1 MGIVTPLNPA
11 KAPLFKGMT
20 GCDIAGL
27 LATAQQKG
35 ALAGSAFFHE
45 EDDASACHLLI
56 SGHVKLVQTGAD
68 GGQVVLRFVG
78 PGEMFG
84 WARVLGGDTYPATA
98 EALADS
104 VALAWDG
111 EAIERA
117 VRSYPTFAVNALAIV
132 GARLR
137 EAQQRVRE
145 LATERVERRL
155 ARLLL
160 RLVEQSGGAGPVEI
174 PFPVSRET
182 LAEAAGATLHTVS
195 RLLASWNNRGLI
207 GGGRQRLVVLRPDA
221 IRVIADGD
229 GPPG

>member
-1 MGIVTPLNPA
+1 MDLGRV
-11 KAPLFKGMT
+11 PLFKGMT

-27 LATAQQKG
+27 LATAQRK
-35 ALAGSAFFHE
+35 ATPAGSAFFQ
-45 EDDASACHLLI
+45 EDDEATACHLLVGGYI
-56 SGHVKLVQTGAD
+56 KLAQMGAD
-68 GGQVVLRFVG
+68 GGQVILRFVG

-98 EALADS
+98 ESLADS
-104 VALAWDG
+104 VALVWNG
-111 EAIERA
+111 EAIEQA

-137 EAQQRVRE
+137 EAQNRVRE

-160 RLVEQSGGAGPVEI
+160 RLVAPSGGTGPIEI

-182 LAEAAGATLHTVS
+182 LAEAAGATLHTIS
-195 RLLASWNNRGLI
+195 RLLASWQSRGLI

-221 IRVIADGD
+221 IRAIAESDE
-229 GPPG
+229 PRAT